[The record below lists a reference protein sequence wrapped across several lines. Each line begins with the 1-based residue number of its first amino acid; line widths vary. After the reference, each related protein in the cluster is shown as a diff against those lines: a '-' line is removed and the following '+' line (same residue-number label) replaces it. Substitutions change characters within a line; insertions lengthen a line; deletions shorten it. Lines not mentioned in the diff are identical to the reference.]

1 MHGFEYFSSHYSHQA
16 FSLPPI
22 YFHLK
27 ILRIYH
33 PKPLKMKFT
42 LPALLSLAAL
52 ASVSIATT
60 CQGTYDSGVTNRYIV
75 HASGV
80 TDIPGICGG
89 LWDNLKRY
97 GVCAATQT
105 FCGQDGGTE
114 DMRWEFVASAGCDNG
129 NGRCRVVGCDQKCLR
144 KH

>member
-1 MHGFEYFSSHYSHQA
+1 
-16 FSLPPI
+16 
-22 YFHLK
+22 
-27 ILRIYH
+27 
-33 PKPLKMKFT
+33 MKFT
-42 LPALLSLAAL
+42 LPTLLSLAAL

-129 NGRCRVVGCDQKCLR
+129 MVDAAWWDATKNAFGSISCPEPASS
-144 KH
+144 